1 MYSEINFSTAAEPR
15 LFLTTLSSFVK
26 EQQMAHYGAIII
38 CRSGKANIQV
48 NFDDW
53 QLFEGAVITIFP
65 NDVIRLMPDET
76 EEPFLVEMLQYDAAM
91 LREASLQLEH
101 RLRTTAPR
109 PLPPR
114 LSRRHRHHKQYV
126 PPAAR
131 LLRPSGLHLHL
142 ATCIATAQG
151 LLHRFPRI
159 LAAQSAHYKKQWRV
173 ATYARNVQPL
183 HDACGARLQT
193 VARRGLLRL
202 ADEHHTQIPH
212 SHCAPNDPRDSQAHH
227 RPLHH
232 PATQAPA
239 YCQSPKRKGN
249 SMGIPLQR
257 RVILLPLLQ
266 TSYGINSDG
275 NKNCRQRMKK

>member
-101 RLRTTAPR
+101 TVYEQLRQDRCRQDSPVVTNIINNMFRLLHVYFDQVGCTCISQLVLLQLKAFFIGFHEYLQRNPRTTKSNGESPR
-109 PLPPR
+109 MREMFNRFMMLVER
-114 LSRRHRHHKQYV
+114 DYKLSRDVAYYASQMNITPKYLTLIVRQITHETPKHIIDHYTILQLKLQLTASRQSVKEIAWEYHFNDVSFFCRYFKRHT
-126 PPAAR
+126 
-131 LLRPSGLHLHL
+131 GL
-142 ATCIATAQG
+142 TPMEI
-151 LLHRFPRI
+151 R
-159 LAAQSAHYKKQWRV
+159 
-173 ATYARNVQPL
+173 
-183 HDACGARLQT
+183 T
-193 VARRGLLRL
+193 V
-202 ADEHHTQIPH
+202 
-212 SHCAPNDPRDSQAHH
+212 
-227 RPLHH
+227 
-232 PATQAPA
+232 
-239 YCQSPKRKGN
+239 GN
-249 SMGIPLQR
+249 G
-257 RVILLPLLQ
+257 
-266 TSYGINSDG
+266 
-275 NKNCRQRMKK
+275 

>member
-101 RLRTTAPR
+101 TVYEQLRQDRCRQDSPVVTNIINNMFRLLHVYFDQVGCTCISQLVLLQLKAFFIGFHEYLQRNPRTTKSNGESPR
-109 PLPPR
+109 MREMFNRFMMLVER
-114 LSRRHRHHKQYV
+114 DYKLSRDVAYYASQMNITPKYLTLIVRQMTHETPNHIIDHYTILQLKLQLTASRQSVKEIAWEYHFNDVSFFCRYFKRHT
-126 PPAAR
+126 
-131 LLRPSGLHLHL
+131 GL
-142 ATCIATAQG
+142 TPMEI
-151 LLHRFPRI
+151 R
-159 LAAQSAHYKKQWRV
+159 
-173 ATYARNVQPL
+173 
-183 HDACGARLQT
+183 T
-193 VARRGLLRL
+193 V
-202 ADEHHTQIPH
+202 
-212 SHCAPNDPRDSQAHH
+212 
-227 RPLHH
+227 
-232 PATQAPA
+232 
-239 YCQSPKRKGN
+239 GN
-249 SMGIPLQR
+249 G
-257 RVILLPLLQ
+257 
-266 TSYGINSDG
+266 
-275 NKNCRQRMKK
+275 

>member
-101 RLRTTAPR
+101 TVYEQLRQDRCRQDSPVVTDIINNMFRLLHVYFDQVGCTCISQLVLLQLKAFFIGFHEYLQRNPRTTKSNGESPHMR
-109 PLPPR
+109 EMFNRFMMLVER
-114 LSRRHRHHKQYV
+114 DYKLSRDVAYYASQMNITPKYLTLIVRQMTHETPKHIIDHYTILQLKLQLTASRQSVKEIAWEYHFNDVSFFCRYFKRHT
-126 PPAAR
+126 
-131 LLRPSGLHLHL
+131 GL
-142 ATCIATAQG
+142 TPMEI
-151 LLHRFPRI
+151 R
-159 LAAQSAHYKKQWRV
+159 
-173 ATYARNVQPL
+173 
-183 HDACGARLQT
+183 T
-193 VARRGLLRL
+193 V
-202 ADEHHTQIPH
+202 
-212 SHCAPNDPRDSQAHH
+212 
-227 RPLHH
+227 
-232 PATQAPA
+232 
-239 YCQSPKRKGN
+239 GN
-249 SMGIPLQR
+249 G
-257 RVILLPLLQ
+257 
-266 TSYGINSDG
+266 
-275 NKNCRQRMKK
+275 

>member
-101 RLRTTAPR
+101 TVYEQLRQDRCRQDSPVVTNIINNMFRLLHVYFDQVGCTCISQLVLLQLKAFFIGFHEYLQRNPRTTKSNGESPR
-109 PLPPR
+109 MREMFNRFMMLVER
-114 LSRRHRHHKQYV
+114 DYKLSRDVAYYASQMNITPKYLTLIVRQMTHETPKHIIDHYTILQLKLQLTASRQSVKEIAWEYHFNDVSFFCRYFKRHT
-126 PPAAR
+126 
-131 LLRPSGLHLHL
+131 GL
-142 ATCIATAQG
+142 TPMET
-151 LLHRFPRI
+151 R
-159 LAAQSAHYKKQWRV
+159 
-173 ATYARNVQPL
+173 
-183 HDACGARLQT
+183 T
-193 VARRGLLRL
+193 V
-202 ADEHHTQIPH
+202 
-212 SHCAPNDPRDSQAHH
+212 
-227 RPLHH
+227 
-232 PATQAPA
+232 
-239 YCQSPKRKGN
+239 GN
-249 SMGIPLQR
+249 G
-257 RVILLPLLQ
+257 
-266 TSYGINSDG
+266 
-275 NKNCRQRMKK
+275 

>member
-101 RLRTTAPR
+101 TVYEQLRQDRCRQDSPVVTISQLVLLQLKAFFIGFHEYLQRNPRTTKSNGESPR
-109 PLPPR
+109 MREMFNRFMMLVER
-114 LSRRHRHHKQYV
+114 DYKLSRDVAYYASQMNITPKYLTLIVRQMTHETPKHIIDHYTILQLKLQLTASRQSVKEIAWEYHFNDVSFFCRYFKRHT
-126 PPAAR
+126 
-131 LLRPSGLHLHL
+131 GL
-142 ATCIATAQG
+142 TPMEI
-151 LLHRFPRI
+151 R
-159 LAAQSAHYKKQWRV
+159 
-173 ATYARNVQPL
+173 
-183 HDACGARLQT
+183 T
-193 VARRGLLRL
+193 V
-202 ADEHHTQIPH
+202 
-212 SHCAPNDPRDSQAHH
+212 
-227 RPLHH
+227 
-232 PATQAPA
+232 
-239 YCQSPKRKGN
+239 GN
-249 SMGIPLQR
+249 G
-257 RVILLPLLQ
+257 
-266 TSYGINSDG
+266 
-275 NKNCRQRMKK
+275 

>member
-101 RLRTTAPR
+101 TVYEQLRQDRCRQDSPVVTNIINNMFRLLHVYFDQVGCTCISQLVLLQLKAFFIGFHEYLQRNPRTTKSNGESPR
-109 PLPPR
+109 MREMFNRFMMLVER
-114 LSRRHRHHKQYV
+114 DYKLSRDVAYYSSQMNITPNYLTLIVRQMTHETPKHIIEIGR
-126 PPAAR
+126 
-131 LLRPSGLHLHL
+131 
-142 ATCIATAQG
+142 
-151 LLHRFPRI
+151 
-159 LAAQSAHYKKQWRV
+159 AHV
-173 ATYARNVQPL
+173 
-183 HDACGARLQT
+183 
-193 VARRGLLRL
+193 
-202 ADEHHTQIPH
+202 
-212 SHCAPNDPRDSQAHH
+212 
-227 RPLHH
+227 
-232 PATQAPA
+232 
-239 YCQSPKRKGN
+239 
-249 SMGIPLQR
+249 
-257 RVILLPLLQ
+257 
-266 TSYGINSDG
+266 
-275 NKNCRQRMKK
+275 

>member
-101 RLRTTAPR
+101 TVYEQLRQDRCRQDSPVVTNIINNMFRLLHVYFDQVGCTCISQLVLLQLKAFFIGFHEYLQRNPRTTKSNGESPR
-109 PLPPR
+109 MREMFNRFMMLVER
-114 LSRRHRHHKQYV
+114 DYKLSRDVAYYASQMNITPKYLTLIVRQMTHETPKHIIDHYTILQLKLQLTASRQSVKEIAWEYHFNDVSFFFRYFKRHT
-126 PPAAR
+126 
-131 LLRPSGLHLHL
+131 GL
-142 ATCIATAQG
+142 TPMEI
-151 LLHRFPRI
+151 R
-159 LAAQSAHYKKQWRV
+159 
-173 ATYARNVQPL
+173 
-183 HDACGARLQT
+183 T
-193 VARRGLLRL
+193 V
-202 ADEHHTQIPH
+202 
-212 SHCAPNDPRDSQAHH
+212 
-227 RPLHH
+227 
-232 PATQAPA
+232 
-239 YCQSPKRKGN
+239 GN
-249 SMGIPLQR
+249 G
-257 RVILLPLLQ
+257 
-266 TSYGINSDG
+266 
-275 NKNCRQRMKK
+275 

>member
-101 RLRTTAPR
+101 TVYEQLRQDRCRQDSPVVTNIINNMFRLLHVYFDQVGCTCISQLVLLQLKAFFIGFHEYLQRNPRTTKSNGESPR
-109 PLPPR
+109 MREMFNRFMMLVER
-114 LSRRHRHHKQYV
+114 DYKLSRDVAYYASQMNITPKYLTLIVRQMTHETPKHIIDHYTILQLKLQLTASRQSVKEIAWEYHFNDVSFFWRYFKRHT
-126 PPAAR
+126 
-131 LLRPSGLHLHL
+131 GL
-142 ATCIATAQG
+142 TPMEI
-151 LLHRFPRI
+151 R
-159 LAAQSAHYKKQWRV
+159 
-173 ATYARNVQPL
+173 
-183 HDACGARLQT
+183 T
-193 VARRGLLRL
+193 V
-202 ADEHHTQIPH
+202 
-212 SHCAPNDPRDSQAHH
+212 
-227 RPLHH
+227 
-232 PATQAPA
+232 
-239 YCQSPKRKGN
+239 GN
-249 SMGIPLQR
+249 G
-257 RVILLPLLQ
+257 
-266 TSYGINSDG
+266 
-275 NKNCRQRMKK
+275 

>member
-101 RLRTTAPR
+101 TVYEQLRQDRCRQDSPVVTNIINNMFRLLHVYFDQVGCTCISQLVLLQLKAFFIGFHEYLQRNPRTTKSNGESPR
-109 PLPPR
+109 MREMFNRFMMLVER
-114 LSRRHRHHKQYV
+114 DYKLSRNVAYYASQMNITPKYLTLIVRQMTHETPKHIIDHYTILQLKLQLTASRQSVKEIAWEYHFNDVSFFCRYFKRHT
-126 PPAAR
+126 
-131 LLRPSGLHLHL
+131 GL
-142 ATCIATAQG
+142 TPMEI
-151 LLHRFPRI
+151 R
-159 LAAQSAHYKKQWRV
+159 
-173 ATYARNVQPL
+173 
-183 HDACGARLQT
+183 T
-193 VARRGLLRL
+193 V
-202 ADEHHTQIPH
+202 
-212 SHCAPNDPRDSQAHH
+212 
-227 RPLHH
+227 
-232 PATQAPA
+232 
-239 YCQSPKRKGN
+239 GN
-249 SMGIPLQR
+249 G
-257 RVILLPLLQ
+257 
-266 TSYGINSDG
+266 
-275 NKNCRQRMKK
+275 

>member
-101 RLRTTAPR
+101 TVYEQLRQDRCRQDSPVVTNIINNMFRLLHVYFDQVGCTCISQLVLLQLKAFFIGFHEYLQRNPRTTKNNGESPR
-109 PLPPR
+109 MREMFNRFMMLVER
-114 LSRRHRHHKQYV
+114 DYKLSRDVAYYASQMNITPKYLTLIVRQMTHETPKHIIDHYTILQLKLQLTASRQSVKEIAWEYHFNDVSFFCRYFKRHT
-126 PPAAR
+126 
-131 LLRPSGLHLHL
+131 GL
-142 ATCIATAQG
+142 TPMEI
-151 LLHRFPRI
+151 R
-159 LAAQSAHYKKQWRV
+159 
-173 ATYARNVQPL
+173 
-183 HDACGARLQT
+183 T
-193 VARRGLLRL
+193 V
-202 ADEHHTQIPH
+202 
-212 SHCAPNDPRDSQAHH
+212 
-227 RPLHH
+227 
-232 PATQAPA
+232 
-239 YCQSPKRKGN
+239 GN
-249 SMGIPLQR
+249 G
-257 RVILLPLLQ
+257 
-266 TSYGINSDG
+266 
-275 NKNCRQRMKK
+275 